1 MGSEWK
7 TRLGMLA
14 LGIAFALSPLKQFA
28 QDTIKQGQESRKI
41 PIFSDPFSSSGDYIN
56 PAAADFS
63 PGSVWASLCIRP
75 GAFYSGPVLFLRH
88 DGKNVGETFKLN
100 IAPSQQNASQQAA
113 FVPQAMV
120 FLRLEAGQK
129 AAIYPLV
136 SYEANISNGRLQ
148 AFGYMVGVAASGE
161 VWKLNINGYAG
172 FAGGKSHAAVGAGPC
187 PYREGVVAGLGWIV
201 KGRFFEVHHSLH
213 KDFRTGGSVFTVDT
227 RFRPGGVLLQKEKD
241 KTRNIDRYWLGLHY
255 DFGKNR
261 HFRQSRIRGSAF
273 IKANL
278 KDNFRPVAGVILQKY

>member
-1 MGSEWK
+1 MENTAGD
-7 TRLGMLA
+7 A
-14 LGIAFALSPLKQFA
+14 IAWNRVHPFPFE
-28 QDTIKQGQESRKI
+28 TICAGHNQARPGRKI

-100 IAPSQQNASQQAA
+100 IAPSQQNASQQFA

-120 FLRLEAGQK
+120 FLRLEAGEK
-129 AAIYPLV
+129 AAIYPVV

-148 AFGYMVGVAASGE
+148 AFGYMVGVAATGA
-161 VWKLNINGYAG
+161 VWKLAINGYAG
-172 FAGGKSHAAVGAGPC
+172 FAGGKGHAAGSPRL
-187 PYREGVVAGLGWIV
+187 YKDGVVAGLGWIV

-213 KDFRTGGSVFTVDT
+213 KYFRTGGSVFTVDT
-227 RFRPGGVLLQKEKD
+227 RFRPGGVLLQREKD
-241 KTRNIDRYWLGLHY
+241 KTQNIDRYWLGLHW
-255 DFGKNR
+255 DFGKN
-261 HFRQSRIRGSAF
+261 HHYRQSRIRGSAF
-273 IKANL
+273 IRANL
-278 KDNFRPVAGVILQKY
+278 KDNFRPVAGVIFQKY